1 MYLGNFKPTF
11 KIVTKFLA
19 VDARKP
25 FRWLIPTFIITVL
38 LQVPAGKE
46 NCLIFFLE
54 KLLLFPR
61 CYKINSRTLQRR
73 YGSFVFLS
81 NDAGKYLQ
89 PKFQIGLKNQWFPL
103 HLILPEICRHDFP
116 LKRSLKL
123 LQSYLYSISLCWLC
137 LIKLFCFFLF
147 KCDLRFRC
155 YTTKNTIQ
163 APGIHGKAPAVLHST
178 QCTV

>member
-11 KIVTKFLA
+11 KIMTEFLA

-25 FRWLIPTFIITVL
+25 FRCLIPTFIRTAS

-46 NCLIFFLE
+46 NCLIFFPE

-61 CYKINSRTLQRR
+61 FYDINSRTLWLC
-73 YGSFVFLS
+73 YESFVLLC

-89 PKFQIGLKNQWFPL
+89 PKFQTGLKNQCFPL
-103 HLILPEICRHDFP
+103 HLIVAEICRQDFP
-116 LKRSLKL
+116 LKTSFKL

-147 KCDLRFRC
+147 KCDLKFRC
-155 YTTKNTIQ
+155 YTTKNSTQ
-163 APGIHGKAPAVLHST
+163 APSKLGKAAAVLHST
-178 QCTV
+178 QHTA